1 MKWGIFCYILEK
13 KSVMKTVMITTA
25 LIVCS
30 VLGGCGNRQ
39 DQMDEIEDRGIRP
52 ERNLE
57 KAEGDTTV
65 SDEINVTGN
74 AKSGPVEG
82 P

>member
-1 MKWGIFCYILEK
+1 
-13 KSVMKTVMITTA
+13 MKTLMIATA
-25 LIVCS
+25 LIVFS
-30 VLGGCGNRQ
+30 VLGACDNRQ
-39 DQMDEIEDRGIRP
+39 NQMDEKEDRGIRP